1 MRFGLKW
8 ILNRQRIILYWRM
21 DGQQSRCNE
30 LIPREK
36 ILKGVSLHLKKNNQ
50 CNICSFAISMTL

>member
-36 ILKGVSLHLKKNNQ
+36 ILKGVSLHLKKIINVT
-50 CNICSFAISMTL
+50 FVHLRFL